1 MNDGAVHQRRKG
13 KSGLC
18 KANLLLAKIG
28 VLLAANLLLVRCPCT
43 FDLRDASDAN
53 GSPGGDRFSVP
64 WIGGPAAAAS

>member
-1 MNDGAVHQRRKG
+1 MTALFIRGGKE

-43 FDLRDASDAN
+43 FDLKDAFDAN
-53 GSPGGDRFSVP
+53 GSPGGDSFSAP
-64 WIGGPAAAAS
+64 

>member
-1 MNDGAVHQRRKG
+1 MTALFIRGGKEKAVCAKQ
-13 KSGLC
+13 
-18 KANLLLAKIG
+18 ANLLLAKIG

-64 WIGGPAAAAS
+64 WIGGAASAA